1 MRPALTLASE
11 VSFVKA
17 VGPDE
22 GVSYGHHHR
31 TAIPTVVATVPI
43 GYADGYPRRLSQ
55 AGSVLIGGEAH
66 PLAGTVTMDQ
76 IVVDVGDADIGV
88 GDEVVLL
95 GRQDGAEIT
104 ADDWA
109 QALGTI
115 SHEVVCG
122 IGPRVPRRYVE

>member
-1 MRPALTLASE
+1 
-11 VSFVKA
+11 
-17 VGPDE
+17 
-22 GVSYGHHHR
+22 
-31 TAIPTVVATVPI
+31 VATVPI
-43 GYADGYPRRLSQ
+43 GYADGYSRRLSET
-55 AGSVLIGGEAH
+55 GTVLIGGDAF

-95 GRQDGAEIT
+95 GRQDEAEIT

-109 QALGTI
+109 RALGTI
-115 SHEVVCG
+115 SYEIVSG